1 VTLRR
6 RPAARQRP
14 RPDAENFDEEVSTQ
28 HSPAGPELSSKKQP
42 SISLDLDEAFLGR
55 RFFTVS
61 PSIKKRTPAD
71 ELPGFP
77 NSYLDQ
83 AIRAGS
89 RGERER

>member
-14 RPDAENFDEEVSTQ
+14 QPDTENFDEEVST
-28 HSPAGPELSSKKQP
+28 PAQLARSFPAKSNRP
-42 SISLDLDEAFLGR
+42 ISLDLDEAFLGR